1 MIPQES
7 HSSRQRR
14 RLQVAGILFCACLLS
29 ATPALFAQENRGSQ
43 PAGPMNEFDTGGT
56 GNSAA
61 FTGAAADHRSIK
73 ELAQSLKSG
82 ERSARTEAVM
92 ALGQSGDSH
101 AVKPLIES
109 LKDRDPY
116 IRAFAGMALIRI
128 GAPAVQPLI
137 AAMKDND
144 LYVSALSAM
153 ALSSIKDPRAHDALM
168 RALQEHNSRA
178 IFGSHTF
185 FVKLGVPGSESALIE
200 ALNKF
205 PSQEMAEEF
214 LNSGNPALVSSAN
227 DWARKYK
234 HSLKPAP
241 ATASVHW
248 GSGHDT
254 ALQSASNHP
263 LSAQ

>member
-1 MIPQES
+1 
-7 HSSRQRR
+7 
-14 RLQVAGILFCACLLS
+14 
-29 ATPALFAQENRGSQ
+29 
-43 PAGPMNEFDTGGT
+43 
-56 GNSAA
+56 
-61 FTGAAADHRSIK
+61 
-73 ELAQSLKSG
+73 
-82 ERSARTEAVM
+82 M

-248 GSGHDT
+248 GSGQDT